1 MAYEGIPPLVAS
13 VTKAV
18 VKMADGLTE
27 QEKRDLQFV
36 FDVYDPKANGA
47 DFCRRRRKGN
57 DSIGFFTIKR
67 RY

>member
-1 MAYEGIPPLVAS
+1 MAYEGISPLVAS

-27 QEKRDLQFV
+27 QEKRDLGFV
-36 FDVYDPKANGA
+36 FDVYDPKANRV